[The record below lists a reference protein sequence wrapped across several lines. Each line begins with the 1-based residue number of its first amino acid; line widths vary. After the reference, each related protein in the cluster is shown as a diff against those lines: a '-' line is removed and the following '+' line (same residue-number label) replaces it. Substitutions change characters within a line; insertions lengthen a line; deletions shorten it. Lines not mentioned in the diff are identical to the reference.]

1 MRRALECSTEI
12 VVCQR
17 SRSDALEEKLMQ
29 CARRVDRE
37 FEQDHSMVEHLR
49 EQLQLAQMQIAQ
61 LQHKVN
67 TSLVLWL

>member
-1 MRRALECSTEI
+1 MEHQNKINPE
-12 VVCQR
+12 
-17 SRSDALEEKLMQ
+17 SDPQ
-29 CARRVDRE
+29 W